1 MTDAKLLPIIW
12 TLVSLIIAV
21 LVTLIFD
28 HARADRFRS
37 TFAGRFAEQLA
48 RLIYFIGL
56 PYAALLTQS
65 ISAVNLGFMGTGG
78 SIDASILGWTSADWL
93 RSLNV
98 WLTLGLIA
106 LIPIGLAAR
115 QMARAGSPLG
125 VDARSTGSIII
136 DSVYAEV
143 HWTFY
148 RTAPMILLSNAYWAT
163 LIGVI
168 LIGLEWIVSLVRN
181 GLGSQPEDRQS
192 WIGQILLLALSAAL
206 FILTRNV
213 WLIIGLHVVIELAL
227 KVWTR
232 RLASGLSRAG

>member
-12 TLVSLIIAV
+12 TLASMVVAV
-21 LVTLIFD
+21 LVTLIFSP
-28 HARADRFRS
+28 ARADRFRS
-37 TFAGRFAEQLA
+37 TLIGRLAEQLA

-65 ISAVNLGFMGTGG
+65 ISAINLGFMGTGG

-93 RSLNV
+93 RGLNV
-98 WLTLGLIA
+98 GLTLGLIA

-115 QMARAGSPLG
+115 QMARAGLPLG
-125 VDARSTGSIII
+125 VDARSTAAIII

-148 RTAPMILLSNAYWAT
+148 RTAPLILLGNAYWAA
-163 LIGVI
+163 LIGLI
-168 LIGLEWIVSLVRN
+168 LIGLEWIVSIVRN

-192 WIGQILLLALSAAL
+192 WIGQMLLLTLSAAL

-213 WLIIGLHVVIELAL
+213 WLIIILHVVIEIAL
-227 KVWTR
+227 KAWTR
-232 RLASGLSRAG
+232 RLASSVI

>member
-12 TLVSLIIAV
+12 TLGSMVIAV

-28 HARADRFRS
+28 SARADRFRS
-37 TFAGRFAEQLA
+37 TLTGRLAEQLG

-56 PYAALLTQS
+56 PYAALLMQS

-93 RSLNV
+93 RGLNV
-98 WLTLGLIA
+98 WLTTGLIA

-125 VDARSTGSIII
+125 VDARSTGAIII
-136 DSVYAEV
+136 DSVYTEV

-148 RTAPMILLSNAYWAT
+148 RSAALILLGNAYWAA
-163 LIGVI
+163 LIGLV
-168 LIGLEWIVSLVRN
+168 LIGLEWIVSIVRH

-192 WIGQILLLALSAAL
+192 WIGQALLLALSATL

-213 WLIIGLHVVIELAL
+213 WLIIILHAVIELAL
-227 KVWTR
+227 KAWTR
-232 RLASGLSRAG
+232 RLAASIPIV

>member
-12 TLVSLIIAV
+12 TLASLVIAV

-28 HARADRFRS
+28 STRADRFRS
-37 TFAGRFAEQLA
+37 TLAGRIVEQLA

-65 ISAVNLGFMGTGG
+65 ISTVNLGLTGAGG
-78 SIDASILGWTSADWL
+78 SSDASILGWTSADWL
-93 RSLNV
+93 RGLNV
-98 WLTLGLIA
+98 WLTVGLIA

-125 VDARSTGSIII
+125 VDARSTAAIII

-148 RTAPMILLSNAYWAT
+148 RAAALILSGNAYWAA
-163 LIGVI
+163 LIGLV
-168 LIGLEWIVSLVRN
+168 LIGLEWIVSIVRN

-192 WIGQILLLALSAAL
+192 WIGQMLLLALSAAM

-213 WLIIGLHVVIELAL
+213 WLIIVLHVVIELAL
-227 KVWTR
+227 KAWTS
-232 RLASGLSRAG
+232 RLAAAIRSA